1 MQFSGLN
8 EIQSQL
14 TAYTGQSAPVRIR
27 GLLCM
32 CWLTAVRVSC
42 THYAQIDN
50 FEHYIR
56 Y

>member
-1 MQFSGLN
+1 MQFNGLN

-14 TAYTGQSAPVRIR
+14 TAYTGQNAPVHIR

-50 FEHYIR
+50 FEHNFR
-56 Y
+56 H